1 MIRVKYRLKRRN
13 ENVSVEMEA
22 EFVENITHKY
32 YNLDNIYDF
41 FSRYKFNE
49 FVDDF
54 RNEYNCHVKCDSR
67 YFLTIANK
75 SKGIFFAKFLSS
87 TLSIRNRNEVDF
99 LALPSFD
106 DRGNPSQEVSRILQ
120 QKELYTEVRVIIY
133 MEVTFFLSYRLGEL
147 TSYERAEQ
155 HMGRPLTDYETE
167 QLEDLEEENDADF
180 DSDYDETSK
189 PVKSPFVTDK
199 CCICLNEKPEIVLVP
214 CLHKSVCLQCE
225 EKGELRKCPTCRRK
239 ITKKIKI

>member
-1 MIRVKYRLKRRN
+1 MIRTKYELKRRN

-22 EFVENITHKY
+22 EFEENITHKY
-32 YNLDNIYDF
+32 YNLDDIYDF

-54 RNEYNCHVKCDSR
+54 RNEYNCHVNCNSK
-67 YFLTIANK
+67 YFLTILNK

-87 TLSIRNRNEVDF
+87 TFDICNRNEVSF

-120 QKELYTEVRVIIY
+120 QKELYTEVRVSIS

-147 TSYERAEQ
+147 SSYERAEQ
-155 HMGRPLTDYETE
+155 HMGRPLTEYEME
-167 QLEDLEEENDADF
+167 QLEDLEDNIDCYSDED
-180 DSDYDETSK
+180 DS
-189 PVKSPFVTDK
+189 VKSPFVTDK

-225 EKGELRKCPTCRRK
+225 EKGKLRKCPTCRRK

>member
-1 MIRVKYRLKRRN
+1 MIRTKYEIKRRT
-13 ENVSVEMEA
+13 ENVSVEVDA
-22 EFVENITHKY
+22 EFEEDITHKY
-32 YNLDNIYDF
+32 YNLGDIYDF

-54 RNEYNCHVKCDSR
+54 RNEYDCQVRCHSR
-67 YFLTIANK
+67 YSLSISNQA
-75 SKGIFFAKFLSS
+75 KGILYAKFLSS
-87 TLSIRNRNEVDF
+87 TLDIPNRTEVSF
-99 LALPSFD
+99 LALPIFD
-106 DRGNPSQEVSRILQ
+106 DRGNPTQEVNRILQ
-120 QKELYTEVRVIIY
+120 QKELYTQVRVDVF
-133 MEVTFFLSYRLGEL
+133 MEIKFFLFCSLSEL
-147 TSYERAEQ
+147 SAYERAEQ